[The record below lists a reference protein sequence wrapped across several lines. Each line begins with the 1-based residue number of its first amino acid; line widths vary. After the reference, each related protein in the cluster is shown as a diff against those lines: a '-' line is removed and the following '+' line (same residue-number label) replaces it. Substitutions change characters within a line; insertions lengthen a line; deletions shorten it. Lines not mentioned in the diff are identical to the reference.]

1 MGSSGINA
9 RYMGSLALTGPR
21 ATEHQNMLRN
31 PQNIFSKSFD
41 IIVDHSEKVG
51 YYRKV
56 GRTFSF

>member
-1 MGSSGINA
+1 MGTA
-9 RYMGSLALTGPR
+9 AQLSLALTGPR

-31 PQNIFSKSFD
+31 PQNILSKSFE
-41 IIVDHSEKVG
+41 IAVDHSEKVG